1 MTVLTKAQI
10 KLAEENAVSGGT
22 FSFRELMHTAGKS
35 AFEEIVARYEI
46 TGKKI
51 AVICG
56 KGNNG
61 GDGCVIADLLLSK
74 GADVTLILPYGAPK
88 TENAN
93 YYFEKLGGIKTL
105 SSFEDKYDYII
116 DALFGIGFVGV
127 PDKDITRLIESVNK
141 SNAVK
146 ISVDIPSGVEC
157 DTGAVNG
164 IAIKSDLTLTFISY
178 KPCFVLPDGS
188 DYCGEVK
195 VIDIGVEVTDKTY
208 EIIEKPKL
216 KPRNHNCHKGTFG
229 TALLICGSYGMAGAL
244 MLSAKACLRSG
255 VGIAKCMMPK
265 SIYAPVTSFIPE
277 AVCVPLKEAKQGT
290 LKFNKKALRKHIES
304 ADAVLFGCG
313 IGNPKSNVK
322 TLKYLLENYTKTL
335 IIDADGIN
343 ALSLSIDLLE
353 KSKASVILTPHPGEM
368 ARLCGTT
375 VAKIEE
381 NRPKFAKKIA
391 LRYKCHVVLKGSN
404 TIVATPRGEISFNIL
419 GNSGMAT
426 GGTGDVLAGVITS
439 LSAQGYSDKEAAE
452 YGVYL
457 HSLAGDNA
465 LKDKSPAALLPTD
478 IIERL

>member
-10 KLAEENAVSGGT
+10 KLAEEKAVNSGT
-22 FSFRELMHTAGKS
+22 FSFRELMYTAGKS
-35 AFEEIVARYEI
+35 AFDEIVARYEVEN
-46 TGKKI
+46 KKI

-61 GDGCVIADLLLSK
+61 GDGCVIADLLMSR

-93 YYFEKLGGIKTL
+93 YYFEKLNNIKTL
-105 SSFEDKYDYII
+105 SAFEGEYDYII
-116 DALFGIGFVGV
+116 DALFGIGFVGS
-127 PDKDITRLIESVNK
+127 PDKNITRLIENINE
-141 SNAVK
+141 SNATK
-146 ISVDIPSGVEC
+146 ISIDIPSGVEC
-157 DTGAVNG
+157 DTGAVSG
-164 IAIKSDLTLTFISY
+164 VAIKSDLTLTFISY
-178 KPCFVLPDGS
+178 KLCFVLPFGI
-188 DYCGEVK
+188 DYCGDVK
-195 VIDIGVEVTDKTY
+195 VIDIGVKVTDKTY
-208 EIIEKPKL
+208 EIIKKPVL

-265 SIYAPVTSFIPE
+265 SIYAPVTSFVPE
-277 AVCVPLKEAKQGT
+277 AVCVPLKETKHGT
-290 LKFNKKALRKHIES
+290 LKFNKKVLKEQIVS
-304 ADAVLFGCG
+304 ADAILFGCG
-313 IGNPKSNVK
+313 IGNPKFNIK

-343 ALSLSIDLLE
+343 TLSLNIDLLE

-368 ARLCGTT
+368 ARLCKTT
-375 VAKIEE
+375 VTKIEE

-391 LRYKCHVVLKGSN
+391 LMYKCHVVLKGSN
-404 TIVATPRGEISFNIL
+404 TLVATPKGEVFFNIL

-439 LSAQGYSDKEAAE
+439 LSAQGYSDKESAE

-465 LKDKSPAALLPTD
+465 LKFKSPTALLPTD

>member
-10 KLAEENAVSGGT
+10 KLAEENAVNSGT

-46 TGKKI
+46 AGKKI

-74 GADVTLILPYGAPK
+74 GANVTLILPYGAPK

-93 YYFEKLGGIKTL
+93 YYFEKLGDIKTL

-116 DALFGIGFVGV
+116 DALFGIGFVGS

-157 DTGAVNG
+157 DTGDVNG
-164 IAIKSDLTLTFISY
+164 VAVKSDLTLTFISY
-178 KPCFVLPDGS
+178 KPCFVLPKGN

>member
-10 KLAEENAVSGGT
+10 KLAEENAVSYGT
-22 FSFRELMHTAGKS
+22 FSFRELMYTAGKS

-46 TGKKI
+46 AGKKI

-74 GADVTLILPYGAPK
+74 GANVTLILPYGAPK

-93 YYFEKLGGIKTL
+93 YYFEKLGDIKTL

-116 DALFGIGFVGV
+116 DALFGIGFVGS

-157 DTGAVNG
+157 DTGDVNG
-164 IAIKSDLTLTFISY
+164 VAVKSDLTLTFISY
-178 KPCFVLPDGS
+178 KPCFVLPKGN

-277 AVCVPLKEAKQGT
+277 AVCVPLKETKQGT

-322 TLKYLLENYTKTL
+322 TLKYLLLNYTKTL

-391 LRYKCHVVLKGSN
+391 LRYKCHV
-404 TIVATPRGEISFNIL
+404 PPQ
-419 GNSGMAT
+419 
-426 GGTGDVLAGVITS
+426 GVKYHLTF
-439 LSAQGYSDKEAAE
+439 
-452 YGVYL
+452 
-457 HSLAGDNA
+457 
-465 LKDKSPAALLPTD
+465 
-478 IIERL
+478 